1 MATVSNPREVTRE
14 IRRVR
19 QARLYKPDPVPA
31 DVLDELLEIA
41 RWTGSS
47 RNTQP
52 WEFIVVTDRDLL
64 RQISQIRTPINW
76 VADAPLAIAIVLAG
90 ESPLSEAFDEGRVTE
105 RVLIGA
111 RLLGLGGGTAWFGD
125 DKQQAQA
132 KRSWVSRPS
141 EPRAP
146 SWCSATRR
154 RPKITARI
162 RRPRDAGRSRSWS
175 ATIGWDKAPVL
186 ARSTRPSLP
195 PCTTARHD
203 APCHSL
209 GRSPRNAVARGAARP
224 TSRWGSPR
232 SLSSIKGRGFRR
244 TSCLISSVRI
254 SCHPEKPGLGF
265 RPVLTGN
272 HETLQARAKC
282 RSL

>member
-1 MATVSNPREVTRE
+1 MPTITNPREVTRA
-14 IRRVR
+14 IRNVR

-52 WEFIVVTDRDLL
+52 WEFIVITDRDLL

-125 DKQQAQA
+125 DNQQAQA
-132 KRSWVSRPS
+132 KQILGIPAERTARSVVVLGYPTTTKDHRPN
-141 EPRAP
+141 P
-146 SWCSATRR
+146 ATPGR
-154 RPKITARI
+154 RP
-162 RRPRDAGRSRSWS
+162 
-175 ATIGWDKAPVL
+175 L
-186 ARSTRPSLP
+186 AELVSYDR
-195 PCTTARHD
+195 
-203 APCHSL
+203 L
-209 GRSPRNAVARGAARP
+209 GQRENS
-224 TSRWGSPR
+224 
-232 SLSSIKGRGFRR
+232 K
-244 TSCLISSVRI
+244 
-254 SCHPEKPGLGF
+254 
-265 RPVLTGN
+265 
-272 HETLQARAKC
+272 
-282 RSL
+282 